1 MIRAYA
7 ALDGCCIVVVWP
19 KRERFCEEAG
29 DLGTRSMQWA
39 RRKESCR
46 VQAADEMGTW
56 WRYAKVDSG
65 ELFGF
70 I

>member
-1 MIRAYA
+1 
-7 ALDGCCIVVVWP
+7 
-19 KRERFCEEAG
+19 
-29 DLGTRSMQWA
+29 MQWA
-39 RRKESCR
+39 KRKESCR
-46 VQAADEMGTW
+46 VQAADGTGTW